1 MAPPASVE
9 RFTREQLGIV
19 GLVGLIQLVNILDF
33 VMVMPLGPWFGAI
46 GIDPNQ
52 MGLVGGAYTLA
63 ACVAGLAGAS
73 FLDRFGRKAA
83 ILVCLVGLSLGTL
96 GGALAVDLPT
106 LLLARVVAGAFGGP
120 ATSLAVSIIADTV
133 QPTMRGRAMGLVMA
147 AFAAA
152 TVFGVPFGLWCAEQW
167 SFRAPFVVV
176 GLVAAVVI
184 ALAAVQ
190 LPPLRGHLALAGGH
204 QGSTLELLT
213 RPLVLIS
220 YLMTAVVMAAG
231 FAIIPN
237 ISNYLHLNLGVPLDE
252 MKQFYLVGGLGSLAA
267 TQAAGRLVD
276 RFGSFKVAVVGTLIV
291 LPVVYSVYYRG
302 ELLLPVIVVQT
313 AFMVGMGFRN
323 VSYNS
328 LTSKVPGPTERARF
342 TSFQSAVQHG
352 ASALAA
358 MSGTWLLSVVP
369 RAPQVGDSPGR
380 EPTQLAGMPTLALMS
395 MALTALVPL
404 LVYTVEGRV
413 LLKRARVD

>member
-33 VMVMPLGPWFGAI
+33 VMVMPLGPWFSAI
-46 GIDPNQ
+46 GISPSQ

-133 QPTMRGRAMGLVMA
+133 QPGLRGRAMGLVMA

-190 LPPLRGHLALAGGH
+190 LPPLRGHLALAAGH
-204 QGSTLELLT
+204 PGSTLELLT

-252 MKQFYLVGGLGSLAA
+252 MKHFYLVGGLGSLAA

-302 ELLLPVIVVQT
+302 ELVLPVVVVQT

-369 RAPQVGDSPGR
+369 RAPQPGDSPGR